1 MQINKQIGLQ
11 QLLMYDLKQSLIKT
25 KFIIRQVYFGE
36 KQTFGK
42 EIIGYRDILEKIF
55 LLDQVLEL
63 FVTLCHKK

>member
-25 KFIIRQVYFGE
+25 KFIIWQIYFGE